1 MLLAKRN
8 QDLMPSLFNELLDWN
23 NWNNCTLDEHYPMPK
38 MNVTESDKDYELEL
52 CVPGLSKEDLNLS
65 IDSDN
70 NLVVEMVQKE
80 EKKEEKKDRHF
91 LRHEKGGEERP
102 PLPAPRVQRTTVQA
116 AAQPARER
124 EEGRNHC
131 QGGTR
136 HPAHHAAQVHR
147 AGEESPDAAHRNLLN
162 IMLLTNPRGCP
173 EKASL
178 FFVCT
183 KDTNI
188 KKVVIE

>member
-23 NWNNCTLDEHYPMPK
+23 NWNNCTLDEHYTMPK

-80 EKKEEKKDRHF
+80 EKKDEKKDRHF
-91 LRHEKGGEERP
+91 LRHEFNELQFKQLLSLPENVKKEEITAKVEHGILRIT
-102 PLPAPRVQRTTVQA
+102 LPKFTEQ
-116 AAQPARER
+116 
-124 EEGRNHC
+124 
-131 QGGTR
+131 
-136 HPAHHAAQVHR
+136 
-147 AGEESPDAAHRNLLN
+147 
-162 IMLLTNPRGCP
+162 
-173 EKASL
+173 EKKAL
-178 FFVCT
+178 MQH
-183 KDTNI
+183 
-188 KKVVIE
+188 IEIC

>member
-91 LRHEKGGEERP
+91 LRHEFNELQFKQLLS
-102 PLPAPRVQRTTVQA
+102 LPENVKKEDITAKVEHGILRITLPKFTDQ
-116 AAQPARER
+116 
-124 EEGRNHC
+124 
-131 QGGTR
+131 
-136 HPAHHAAQVHR
+136 
-147 AGEESPDAAHRNLLN
+147 
-162 IMLLTNPRGCP
+162 
-173 EKASL
+173 EKKAL
-178 FFVCT
+178 MQH
-183 KDTNI
+183 
-188 KKVVIE
+188 IEIC

>member
-23 NWNNCTLDEHYPMPK
+23 NWNNCTLDEHYTMPK

-91 LRHEKGGEERP
+91 LRHEFKELQFKQLLS
-102 PLPAPRVQRTTVQA
+102 LPENVKKDEISAKVEHGILRITLPKFTEA
-116 AAQPARER
+116 
-124 EEGRNHC
+124 
-131 QGGTR
+131 
-136 HPAHHAAQVHR
+136 
-147 AGEESPDAAHRNLLN
+147 
-162 IMLLTNPRGCP
+162 
-173 EKASL
+173 EKKAL
-178 FFVCT
+178 MQH
-183 KDTNI
+183 
-188 KKVVIE
+188 IEIC